1 MGILDRIDRIDPTFP
16 KGLLES
22 LRIEDVKAERLR
34 LEREEKQKIAE
45 CDNLS
50 AQYKE
55 LIKKGSD
62 GGETERRI
70 IVRHMMRLEMKMRVL
85 GLQLKRI
92 AAKIAILDNGIFILE
107 NRSMLENRGRWEPRM
122 LRRLL
127 FMKLQETHPPRA
139 SLIDAIAE
147 WSDETGSSIHTVL
160 NLALSG
166 LAALWSDETGSSI
179 HTDNEDYHGNEVD
192 DEVLK
197 KSLDIWSMD
206 LCENSSQPLVN
217 TMPEENIEQGKPI
230 GRISH
235 YFKHSEIAVIDL
247 SGVLKVG
254 DVIRIVGGQDTDFT
268 QTIKAM
274 EVEHKKVEEAQKGQ
288 SVGFKVE
295 EKVREGY
302 LVYRIASYTD

>member
-70 IVRHMMRLEMKMRVL
+70 IARHMMRLEMKMRVL

-147 WSDETGSSIHTVL
+147 
-160 NLALSG
+160 
-166 LAALWSDETGSSI
+166 WSDETGSSI